1 MSKLTKWLSAVVV
14 VVVFNSC
21 RMACTVGEGTF
32 ETQQR
37 NLSEFNSVALDLAA
51 DVTVLK
57 GDSFAVLIH
66 AQGNLLEKITT
77 KVSGGT
83 LRIDS
88 KGCIESNERIKI
100 TAWLPELE
108 EVEVSG
114 SGNVLVPDTFQ
125 VKNLQL
131 SIKGSGDITGKFIAA
146 KVESDIAGSGD
157 INLTGSANKH
167 SIDIMGSGNVN
178 AIDFPCNAADVDV
191 TGSGDVFVYAIQNLN
206 IGVNGSGTVHY
217 KGKPQVNSNVNGSG
231 KVVDE
236 N

>member
-1 MSKLTKWLSAVVV
+1 MSKLTKWLFTVSAIVA
-14 VVVFNSC
+14 FNSC
-21 RMACTVGEGTF
+21 RMACTVGEGAP
-32 ETQQR
+32 ESQQR
-37 NLSEFNSVALDLAA
+37 NPGEFNSVALDIAA
-51 DVTVLK
+51 DVTILK
-57 GDSFAVLIH
+57 GDSFAILIH

-114 SGNVLVPDTFQ
+114 SGNVLVPDTIQ
-125 VKNLQL
+125 VKNLRL

-146 KVESDIAGSGD
+146 KVESDIAGSGN
-157 INLTGSANKH
+157 INLRGSANKH
-167 SIDIMGSGNVN
+167 SIDIIGSGNVN
-178 AIDFPCNAADVDV
+178 TIDFPCNASNVSV
-191 TGSGDVFVYAIQNLN
+191 NGSGDVFVYAIQNLD
-206 IGVNGSGTVHY
+206 ISVNGSGTVHY
-217 KGKPQVNSNVNGSG
+217 KGKPHVNSNVNGSG

>member
-1 MSKLTKWLSAVVV
+1 MCKLTKWLFAVIVVV
-14 VVVFNSC
+14 IFNSC
-21 RMACTVGEGTF
+21 RMACTVGEGTP

-37 NLSEFNSVALDLAA
+37 NPGEFNTIVLDLAA
-51 DVTVLK
+51 DVTILK
-57 GDSFAVLIH
+57 GDSFAILIH

-88 KGCIESNERIKI
+88 KGCIETNERIKI

-114 SGNVLVPDTFQ
+114 SGNVMVPDTFQ
-125 VKNLQL
+125 VKNLEL
-131 SIKGSGDITGKFIAA
+131 GIKGSGDITGKFIAA
-146 KVESDIAGSGD
+146 KVVSDIAGSGD

-167 SIDIMGSGNVN
+167 VIDIMGSGNVN
-178 AIDFPCNAADVDV
+178 AIDFPCNASDVSV
-191 TGSGDVFVYAIQNLN
+191 NGSGDVFVYAIQNLD
-206 IGVNGSGTVHY
+206 IAINGSGTVHY